1 MELVSDVKDR
11 LASMR
16 ESGWDN
22 LFPEVQIFFAWRTVF
37 PFRIWMRKYRFM
49 VIQGLVG

>member
-1 MELVSDVKDR
+1 MELFSDVKDR

-22 LFPEVQIFFAWRTVF
+22 LFPEAVF

-49 VIQGLVG
+49 VIQGLMG